1 MANILIEPVQ
11 IWSNGQTLAGDNL
24 DAYSIY
30 DNLTSE
36 SKFYYQIQKD
46 TQSLISGNIS
56 IVGNDYNL
64 WMANNFATDWALTYI
79 CQQLNLTPI
88 IPTKKKLN
96 NARI

>member
-1 MANILIEPVQ
+1 MANIAIQPVQ
-11 IWSNGQTLAGDNL
+11 IWSNGQTIECNNL
-24 DAYSIY
+24 EAYSIY

-36 SKFYYQIQKD
+36 SKFYYLIQKD

-64 WMANNFATDWALTYI
+64 WMENNFATDWALTYI

-88 IPTKKKLN
+88 IPTKKKK
-96 NARI
+96 